1 MSINLMNF
9 AIAYAKKGFSV
20 IPISPESKRPLIKFA
35 NLPPLTVEEITALWC
50 KYPNANIA
58 LRTDKFIVLDVDRHE
73 IDGFE
78 SLKKLHH
85 PEWFANT
92 LTEKTAHN
100 GLHFFYRKPKN
111 IKMTQVIG
119 ILPGVDL
126 KANKNNYVVVAPS
139 TFDYGNYKWLT
150 ISPMKDVPKDMLE
163 WIQAKKGVV
172 NRVKISTVF
181 NNGLTKAGEK
191 INILYNGLGDIGK
204 RNDTLASLMGWL
216 LRQGIDAEQAFNL
229 CINANNNTPN
239 PLSEREV
246 YATCTSILESEIRR
260 LSGNG

>member
-1 MSINLMNF
+1 MDMKMSY
-9 AIAYAKKGFSV
+9 AITYAKKGFSV
-20 IPISPESKRPLIKFA
+20 IPINPENKRPLIKFA
-35 NLPPLTVEEITALWC
+35 DLPPLTVEEITALWC

-58 LRTDKFIVLDVDRHE
+58 LRTDKFIVLDVDRHG

-100 GLHFFYRKPKN
+100 GLHFFYRKPKGV
-111 IKMTQVIG
+111 KMTQVIG
-119 ILPGVDL
+119 ILPGIDL

-172 NRVKISTVF
+172 NRAKISTVF

-191 INILYNGLGDIGK
+191 INILYNGLGDTGK

-216 LRQGIDAEQAFNL
+216 LRQGIDAETAFNL
-229 CINANNNTPN
+229 CTNANNNTPN

-246 YATCTSILESEIRR
+246 YATCTSILEKEIRR